1 MKIMRIISGSMI
13 LISVFVGGFVGY
25 DGSGTYELDVPSC
38 TSDEIQQLGNDSIDF
53 CDKSMM
59 MGESIDIPIKL
70 SLFIDIEVGAEWD
83 EPDAWIGIVTAD
95 QADKCTETD
104 GYLLCDTDELEFYS
118 GGPDSEGKVTW
129 NIDEGEYR
137 FVAGSSVET
146 TGKTT
151 NVEYEYSLQLTNLV
165 IWSMVGFGVIL
176 IIWGLKK

>member
-13 LISVFVGGFVGY
+13 LFSVLIGGFVGY

-38 TSDEIQQLGNDSIDF
+38 ASDEIQQLGNDSVNF

-59 MGESIDIPIKL
+59 MEESIDIPSAL
-70 SLFIDIEVGAEWD
+70 NLFIDIEVGAEWD

-95 QADKCTETD
+95 QAEKCTETE
-104 GYLLCDTDELEFYS
+104 GYLLCDTEELEFYS
-118 GGPDSEGKVTW
+118 GGPDSEGTVTW

-146 TGKTT
+146 TGTTT

-176 IIWGLKK
+176 ILLGLKD

>member
-1 MKIMRIISGSMI
+1 MKIMRVISGSII
-13 LISVFVGGFVGY
+13 LFSVLVGGFVGY
-25 DGSGTYELDVPSC
+25 DDSGTYELDVPSC
-38 TSDEIQQLGNDSIDF
+38 ASDEIQQLGNDSIDF

-83 EPDAWIGIVTAD
+83 EPDTWIGIVTAD
-95 QADKCTETD
+95 QAEKCTETD

-118 GGPDSEGKVTW
+118 GGPDSEGTVTW

-146 TGKTT
+146 TGTTT

-176 IIWGLKK
+176 ILLGLKD

>member
-1 MKIMRIISGSMI
+1 MI

-118 GGPDSEGKVTW
+118 GGPDSEGTITW

-146 TGKTT
+146 TGTTT